1 MCAACA
7 RMAGN
12 RVDGEEEGKAVDPER
27 AALDESARAGKHD
40 ACLHSLRLVVITTVC
55 VSFLCDALFTC

>member
-1 MCAACA
+1 MCATGV
-7 RMAGN
+7 RFAGN

-40 ACLHSLRLVVITTVC
+40 ARLHSVRLAVIATVC
-55 VSFLCDALFTC
+55 APFLRDVLFTC